1 MRKKKVLGM
10 MLSFTLA
17 FGLALPAS
25 MAMPIESTVI
35 SSDSNAT
42 EEEKRVIISEIENEE
57 SVAVATDSNA
67 AKTGNSVLATDSNAA
82 KTGNSVLATDSNATK
97 VTSEH
102 IETCLEGC
110 TGEDCECVC
119 HLPSLFERL
128 MATETLEE
136 FYAIIEMTDESEFS
150 TLTDEEHWEIEAHMI
165 ALEPELV
172 PEVTLLEGNEETVL
186 SEIVSPMV
194 SFTNVAP
201 IVSSDFEEDD

>member
-57 SVAVATDSNA
+57 SVAV
-67 AKTGNSVLATDSNAA
+67 ATDSNAA